1 MKERWGE
8 AEGTE
13 DSAILSEYMFF
24 FFSHGALPG
33 QIVTTVNR
41 ERSSPEYTGVFSYPL
56 YFSSIARRR
65 GHRQTVLQNKLFRAS
80 IVFVAAE

>member
-13 DSAILSEYMFF
+13 DSAILSEHM
-24 FFSHGALPG
+24 FFSHGAQPG
-33 QIVTTVNR
+33 QIVTMVNR
-41 ERSSPEYTGVFSYPL
+41 ECSSPEYTGVFSYPL

-65 GHRQTVLQNKLFRAS
+65 GHRQTVLQNKLFWAS
-80 IVFVAAE
+80 IVFVTAE